1 MTYQMDSRS
10 QNVQVYPH
18 QNNFVRSKEKYP
30 ALVAG
35 YGSGKTYAFVLK
47 ALAELGRNPGKIIL
61 LAEPVYP
68 MVRDVLQPTL
78 EEILREVGFDY
89 TYRASEMKYVVRW
102 KTGHGTLLLR
112 SAENW
117 RRWAGLN
124 LAGFG
129 IDEASLLKDDGAWKM
144 GLSRL
149 RDGYHLT
156 GWTTTTPEGFNWVWN
171 EWANE
176 VKEGYELIQA
186 RSTDNK
192 HLPQEF
198 IDSLYENYDD
208 KLIKAYINGEF
219 VNLQYGQTYYAFD
232 RQKNTGDVKYE
243 QGKEIKIAM
252 DFNIDPFCAILL
264 QDHHTD
270 PKIRVFDEIRL
281 SHAGEG
287 DLMTTRM
294 AKHIKA
300 KYPKCNQFTV
310 YPDPAGQARKTSSKW
325 TDHDLLKRENFKIKV
340 KRAAPSVV
348 DSVNSVNNAMK
359 TIKISSNCKNFIL
372 DLERVTNKEGTR
384 EIDKSNKDLTHFSDA
399 FRYYVDFE
407 HPCRKPKTKTFL
419 G

>member
-1 MTYQMDSRS
+1 
-10 QNVQVYPH
+10 
-18 QNNFVRSKEKYP
+18 
-30 ALVAG
+30 
-35 YGSGKTYAFVLK
+35 
-47 ALAELGRNPGKIIL
+47 
-61 LAEPVYP
+61 
-68 MVRDVLQPTL
+68 
-78 EEILREVGFDY
+78 
-89 TYRASEMKYVVRW
+89 
-102 KTGHGTLLLR
+102 
-112 SAENW
+112 
-117 RRWAGLN
+117 
-124 LAGFG
+124 
-129 IDEASLLKDDGAWKM
+129 M

-198 IDSLYENYDD
+198 IDSLYENYDE

-219 VNLQYGQTYYAFD
+219 VNLQFGQTYYSFD
-232 RQKNTGDVKYE
+232 RQKNTGEVRYDQK
-243 QGKEIKIAM
+243 KEIKIAM
-252 DFNIDPFCAILL
+252 DFNIDPFCAVLL
-264 QDHHTD
+264 QEYDTY

-281 SHAGEG
+281 SHTGEG

-372 DLERVTNKEGTR
+372 DLEQVTNVEGTR
-384 EIDKSNKDLTHFSDA
+384 EISKKDKNLTHFTDG

-407 HPCRKPKTKTFL
+407 HPCRKPRTKTFL

>member
-1 MTYQMDSRS
+1 MDSRS
-10 QNVQVYPH
+10 QNFQVYPH

-198 IDSLYENYDD
+198 IDSLYENYDE

-219 VNLQYGQTYYAFD
+219 VNLQFGQTYYSFD
-232 RQKNTGDVKYE
+232 RQKNTGEVRYDQK
-243 QGKEIKIAM
+243 KEIKIAM
-252 DFNIDPFCAILL
+252 DFNIDPFCAVLL
-264 QDHHTD
+264 QEYDTY

-281 SHAGEG
+281 SHTGEG

-294 AKHIKA
+294 AKHIKS
-300 KYPKCNQFTV
+300 KYSNCRRFTV
-310 YPDPAGQARKTSSKW
+310 YPDPAGQARKTSSKF
-325 TDHDLLKRENFKIKV
+325 TDHDLLRKEGFVVKV
-340 KRAAPSVV
+340 KRQAPSVT

-399 FRYYVDFE
+399 FRYYVDYE
-407 HPCRKPKTKTFL
+407 HPCRKPRTKTFL

>member
-1 MTYQMDSRS
+1 
-10 QNVQVYPH
+10 
-18 QNNFVRSKEKYP
+18 
-30 ALVAG
+30 
-35 YGSGKTYAFVLK
+35 
-47 ALAELGRNPGKIIL
+47 LGRNPGKIIL

-198 IDSLYENYDD
+198 IDSLYENYDE

-219 VNLQYGQTYYAFD
+219 VNLQFGQTYYSFD
-232 RQKNTGDVKYE
+232 RQKNTGEVRYDQK
-243 QGKEIKIAM
+243 KEIKIAM
-252 DFNIDPFCAILL
+252 DFNIDPFCAVLL
-264 QDHHTD
+264 QEYDTY

-281 SHAGEG
+281 SHTGEG

-294 AKHIKA
+294 AKHIKS
-300 KYPKCNQFTV
+300 KYSNCRRFTV
-310 YPDPAGQARKTSSKW
+310 YPDPAGQARKTSSKF
-325 TDHDLLKRENFKIKV
+325 TDHDLLRKEGFVVKV
-340 KRAAPSVV
+340 KRQAPSVT

-372 DLERVTNKEGTR
+372 DLEQVTNKEGTR
-384 EIDKSNKDLTHFSDA
+384 EIDKSNKNLTHFSDA